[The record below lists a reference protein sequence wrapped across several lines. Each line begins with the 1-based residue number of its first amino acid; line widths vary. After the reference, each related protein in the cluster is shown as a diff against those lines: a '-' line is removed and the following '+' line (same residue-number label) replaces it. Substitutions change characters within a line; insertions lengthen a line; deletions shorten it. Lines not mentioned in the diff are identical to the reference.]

1 MKING
6 KSWGQMKADG
16 KAAWKQESAKLKAE
30 AVAMRP
36 QRESDKAKLREEF
49 KDVKKSFQ
57 FAGKTASRGFLL
69 PLILGIVGLITF
81 PLGIIFWLFGLYF
94 LLAPVKK

>member
-16 KAAWKQESAKLKAE
+16 KAAWRQERAKLKAE
-30 AVAMRP
+30 NQAMRP
-36 QRESDKAKLREEF
+36 QREADRAKLKKEF
-49 KDVKKSFQ
+49 KDVKESFR
-57 FAGKTASRGFLL
+57 FAGKTVSRGVLL
-69 PLILGIVGLITF
+69 PLILGIIGLITF

-94 LLAPVKK
+94 LLAPVNK